1 MIIRISLIV
10 VLLFALCL
18 ETGMAQSGYEQRRTE
33 IREQQNNTRSE
44 IESLEE
50 QIETYQNRLQ
60 LASQRFDEMYRQYQ
74 ELTRLIALQDERI
87 RRMEEEQ
94 EQISREITLIEEN
107 ITSLERD
114 LEALV
119 EQYQSTLKY
128 IYKHG
133 RTTEIAL
140 VLTSSSI
147 NQLLVRSYYLSKFDR
162 YRQEQEKEIR
172 DKQKEYEYAMEE
184 LDKTSQKNE
193 RSLADIQVQKEELAQ
208 KEDQQK
214 RNVELLQRDR
224 NNLQNQLSKMEEER
238 RQLDE
243 ILTLLVEEEEELQRA
258 EAERQRQLAAAQQIE
273 DNDEREAAI
282 ARYSRP
288 VARSV
293 AVSEEELEAFE
304 AEFRDSQGQLPWPVE
319 NGTITERFGE
329 RIHPVF
335 RTRTNNLGIDI
346 AAPAQSQIQVV
357 NDGYVLRV
365 QPVTSYGDMVIVSH
379 GRYLTVYG
387 NLSDI
392 FVSRGNVLRRGDVIG
407 LSGDENSIRGEVLF
421 FAIRN
426 GTETINP
433 ESWIQHPT
441 P

>member
-1 MIIRISLIV
+1 MTIRITLIAL
-10 VLLFALCL
+10 VLAVFCL
-18 ETGMAQSGYEQRRTE
+18 DTSIAQSNFEQRRAE
-33 IREQQNNTRSE
+33 IKEQQNNARSE

-50 QIETYQNRLQ
+50 QIETYQSRLQ
-60 LASQRFDEMYRQYQ
+60 LASQRFDEMYRQYE

-87 RRMEEEQ
+87 RRMEQ
-94 EQISREITLIEEN
+94 EQHEISREISLIEEN
-107 ITSLERD
+107 LANLERD

-119 EQYQSTLKY
+119 EQYQRTLSY

-147 NQLLVRSYYLSKFDR
+147 NQLLIRSYYLSKFDQ
-162 YRQEQEKEIR
+162 YRQGQENEIR
-172 DKQKEYEYAMEE
+172 DAQEEYEYAMND
-184 LDKTSQKNE
+184 LDSTRLRNE
-193 RSLADIQVQKEELAQ
+193 QSLRDIQDQKQELAQ
-208 KEDQQK
+208 KEGQQK
-214 RNVELLQRDR
+214 RNIELLQRDR
-224 NNLQNQLSKMEEER
+224 NNLQDQLTRVEEER
-238 RQLDE
+238 KQLDE
-243 ILTLLVEEEEELQRA
+243 ILTSLVEEEEELQRA

-273 DNDEREAAI
+273 DEEEREAAI
-282 ARYSRP
+282 ARFSRP
-288 VARSV
+288 IARSA

-335 RTRTNNLGIDI
+335 RTRTNNLGVDI

-387 NLSDI
+387 NLSDVY
-392 FVSRGNVLRRGDVIG
+392 VSRGNILRRGDVIG

-421 FAIRN
+421 FAIRD
-426 GTETINP
+426 GTQTINP
-433 ESWIQHPT
+433 ESWIQRTT

>member
-1 MIIRISLIV
+1 MIIRILFIA
-10 VLLFALCL
+10 LLLTGLCL
-18 ETGMAQSGYEQRRTE
+18 DTGMAQSSFEERRAE
-33 IREQQNNTRSE
+33 IREQQNNARSE

-60 LASQRFDEMYRQYQ
+60 LASQRFDEMYRQYE
-74 ELTRLIALQDERI
+74 ELTRLITLQDERI
-87 RRMEEEQ
+87 RRMEQEQ
-94 EQISREITLIEEN
+94 QQISREITLIEEN
-107 ITSLERD
+107 LISLEQD

-119 EQYQSTLKY
+119 EQYQSTLSY

-147 NQLLVRSYYLSKFDR
+147 NQLLIRSYYLSRFDQ
-162 YRQEQEKEIR
+162 YRQGQEKEIR
-172 DKQKEYEYAMEE
+172 DKQEEYKYTREE
-184 LDKTSQKNE
+184 LDSTRQRNE
-193 RSLADIQVQKEELAQ
+193 RSLADIQVQKQELAQ
-208 KEDQQK
+208 KEEQQK
-214 RNVELLQRDR
+214 RNIELLQRDR
-224 NNLQNQLSKMEEER
+224 NNLQDQLSRVEQER

-243 ILTLLVEEEEELQRA
+243 ILTSLVEEEEELQRA

-273 DNDEREAAI
+273 DEDEREAAI
-282 ARYSRP
+282 ARFSRP
-288 VARSV
+288 VARSL

-335 RTRTNNLGIDI
+335 RTRTNSLGIDI

-387 NLSDI
+387 NLSD
-392 FVSRGNVLRRGDVIG
+392 VYVTRGNVLRRGDVIG

-421 FAIRN
+421 FAIRD

-433 ESWIQHPT
+433 ESWIQRPT

>member
-1 MIIRISLIV
+1 MIIRILFIA
-10 VLLFALCL
+10 LLLTALCL
-18 ETGMAQSGYEQRRTE
+18 DTGIAQSSFEERRAE
-33 IREQQNNTRSE
+33 IREQQNNARSE

-60 LASQRFDEMYRQYQ
+60 LASQRFDEMYRQYE
-74 ELTRLIALQDERI
+74 ELTRLITLQDERV
-87 RRMEEEQ
+87 RRMEQEQ
-94 EQISREITLIEEN
+94 QQISREITLIEEN
-107 ITSLERD
+107 LTSLEQD

-119 EQYQSTLKY
+119 EQYQSTLSY

-147 NQLLVRSYYLSKFDR
+147 NQLLVRSYYLSRFDQ
-162 YRQEQEKEIR
+162 YRQGQEKEIR
-172 DKQKEYEYAMEE
+172 DKQEEYKYTREE
-184 LDKTSQKNE
+184 LDSTRQRNE
-193 RSLADIQVQKEELAQ
+193 RSLTDIQVQKQELAQ
-208 KEDQQK
+208 QEEQQK
-214 RNVELLQRDR
+214 RNIELLQRDR
-224 NNLQNQLSKMEEER
+224 NNLQDQLSRVEQER

-243 ILTLLVEEEEELQRA
+243 ILTSLVEEEDELQRA

-273 DNDEREAAI
+273 DEDEREAAI
-282 ARYSRP
+282 ARFSRP
-288 VARSV
+288 IARSL

-335 RTRTNNLGIDI
+335 RTRTNSLGIDI
-346 AAPAQSQIQVV
+346 AAPAQSQIQVI

-387 NLSDI
+387 NLSD
-392 FVSRGNVLRRGDVIG
+392 VYVTRGNVLRRGDVIG

-421 FAIRN
+421 FAIRD

-433 ESWIQHPT
+433 ESWIQRPT